1 MVAIVPGQIAA
12 QFAAA
17 AAGTTAQ
24 KGVALEQIVAETFC
38 LFDGVGLLH
47 TNAVDVDMSC
57 EIDILLY
64 NQRHP
69 AGLPFLPD
77 NILIECKN
85 WAMPVNTATLRSFTS
100 KLRQFKL
107 DFGIVVAAN
116 GITGDQADRTSGHA
130 HLRRE
135 FDQVGLKTLVLTR
148 HELESLAS
156 SDELGLILRKKF
168 GAFIMGLPG
177 F

>member
-1 MVAIVPGQIAA
+1 MVAIAPGSIAGIL
-12 QFAAA
+12 AAA
-17 AAGTTAQ
+17 DSGSTAQ
-24 KGVALEQIVAETFC
+24 KGNALEQVVGDTLC
-38 LFDGVGLLH
+38 LLDGVGLLY
-47 TNAVDVDMSC
+47 TNAVDVDKSC

-85 WAMPVNTATLRSFTS
+85 WGAPVNTATLRSFTS

-107 DFGIVVAAN
+107 DFGIVVASN
-116 GITGDQADRTSGHA
+116 GITGNQSDRTSGHA

-135 FDQVGLKTLVLTR
+135 FDQVGLKTLVMTR
-148 HELESLAS
+148 LELEGLTST
-156 SDELGLILRKKF
+156 DELGLMLRKKF
-168 GAFIMGLPG
+168 GAFIMGLAG

>member
-1 MVAIVPGQIAA
+1 MPAIASGVIAA
-12 QFAAA
+12 ILAAA
-17 AAGTTAQ
+17 DAGSTAQ
-24 KGVALEQIVAETFC
+24 KGAALERVVTDTLC
-38 LFDGVGLLH
+38 LLDGIGVLF
-47 TNAVDVDMSC
+47 TNAVDVDNSC

-85 WAMPVNTATLRSFTS
+85 WSSPVNTATLRSFTS

-107 DFGIVVAAN
+107 DFGVVVASS
-116 GITGDQADRTSGHA
+116 GITGDQSDRTAGHA

-135 FDQVGLKTLVLTR
+135 FDQIGLKTIIITR
-148 HELESLAS
+148 LELEGLAS
-156 SDELGLILRKKF
+156 SEDLSLLLRRKF

>member
-1 MVAIVPGQIAA
+1 MVAIAPGSIAA
-12 QFAAA
+12 TLAAA
-17 AAGTTAQ
+17 DGGTTAQ
-24 KGVALEQIVAETFC
+24 KGNALEQVVADTLC
-38 LFDGVGLLH
+38 LFDGVGILF
-47 TNAVDVDMSC
+47 TNAVDVENSC

-69 AGLPFLPD
+69 AGLPFLQD

-85 WAMPVNTATLRSFTS
+85 WEAPVNTATLRAFTS

-107 DFGIVVAAN
+107 DFGVVVASN
-116 GITGDQADRTSGHA
+116 GITGNQVDRTAGHA

-135 FDQVGLKTLVLTR
+135 FDQVGLKTLVVTR
-148 HELESLAS
+148 QEFESLAS
-156 SDELGLILRKKF
+156 TDDLGLMLRKKF

>member
-1 MVAIVPGQIAA
+1 MPGIPPGAIAA
-12 QFAAA
+12 TLAAA
-17 AAGTTAQ
+17 DQGTTAQ
-24 KGVALEQIVAETFC
+24 KGNALEQVVADTLC
-38 LFDGVGLLH
+38 LLDGVGVLY
-47 TNAVDVDMSC
+47 TNALDVDGSC

-69 AGLPFLPD
+69 SGLPFLPD
-77 NILIECKN
+77 YILIECKN
-85 WAMPVNTATLRSFTS
+85 WSAPVNAATLRTFTS

-107 DFGIVVAAN
+107 DFGIVVASS
-116 GITGDQADRTSGHA
+116 GITGNQTDRTAGHA

-135 FDQVGLKTLVLTR
+135 FDQIGLKTLVLNR
-148 HELESLAS
+148 QELEGLAS
-156 SDELGLILRKKF
+156 TNELGLMLRKKF

>member
-1 MVAIVPGQIAA
+1 MAAIAQGLVAATL
-12 QFAAA
+12 AAA
-17 AAGTTAQ
+17 DAGTTAQ
-24 KGVALEQIVAETFC
+24 RGAALEQVVADTLC
-38 LFDGVGLLH
+38 LLDGVGVLF
-47 TNAVDVDMSC
+47 TNAVDVDNSC
-57 EIDILLY
+57 EIDILLF

-77 NILIECKN
+77 NILVECKN
-85 WAMPVNTATLRSFTS
+85 WSTPVNTATLRSFTS

-107 DFGIVVAAN
+107 DFGIVVASN
-116 GITGDQADRTSGHA
+116 GITGDPADKTAAHA

-148 HELESLAS
+148 PEIEHLAS
-156 SDELGLILRKKF
+156 SEALGLMLRKKY
-168 GAFIMGLPG
+168 GAFIMGLAG

>member
-1 MVAIVPGQIAA
+1 MVAIAPGSIAA
-12 QFAAA
+12 ILAAA
-17 AAGTTAQ
+17 DAGTTAQ
-24 KGVALEQIVAETFC
+24 KGNALEQVVADTLC
-38 LFDGVGLLH
+38 LFDGVGLLF
-47 TNAVDVDMSC
+47 TNAVDVDISC

-69 AGLPFLPD
+69 SGLPFLPD

-85 WAMPVNTATLRSFTS
+85 WGSPVNTATLRAFTS

-107 DFGIVVAAN
+107 DFGIVVASS
-116 GITGDQADRTSGHA
+116 GITGNQADRTSGHA

-135 FDQVGLKTLVLTR
+135 FDQVGLKTLVITR
-148 HELESLAS
+148 NEFENLNSTE
-156 SDELGLILRKKF
+156 ELGLMLRKKF

>member
-1 MVAIVPGQIAA
+1 MVAIASGVIATIL
-12 QFAAA
+12 AAA
-17 AAGTTAQ
+17 DAGTTKQ
-24 KGVALEQIVAETFC
+24 KGSALEQVVANTFC
-38 LFDGVGLLH
+38 LFDGVGLLF
-47 TNAVDVDMSC
+47 TNAVDVDNAC

-77 NILIECKN
+77 NILVECKN
-85 WAMPVNTATLRSFTS
+85 WDSPVNTATLRAFTS

-107 DFGIVVAAN
+107 DFGIVVASS
-116 GITGDQADRTSGHA
+116 GITGDQADRTAGHA

-135 FDQVGLKTLVLTR
+135 FDLVGLKTLVLTR
-148 HELESLAS
+148 PEIEHLAS
-156 SDELGLILRKKF
+156 SDDLGLMLRKKY

-177 F
+177 Y

>member
-1 MVAIVPGQIAA
+1 VVAIAAGSIAA
-12 QFAAA
+12 ILAAA
-17 AAGTTAQ
+17 DGGTTAQ
-24 KGVALEQIVAETFC
+24 KGTALEQVVADTLC
-38 LFDGVGLLH
+38 LFDGVGLLF
-47 TNAVDVDMSC
+47 TNAIDVDNSC

-69 AGLPFLPD
+69 SGLPFLPE

-85 WAMPVNTATLRSFTS
+85 WSAPVNTATLRSFTS

-107 DFGIVVAAN
+107 DFGIVVASN
-116 GITGDQADRTSGHA
+116 GITGNQVDRTAGQA

-135 FDQVGLKTLVLTR
+135 FDQVGLKTLVVTR
-148 HELESLAS
+148 HELEALTS
-156 SDELGLILRKKF
+156 SDELGLMLRKKF

>member
-1 MVAIVPGQIAA
+1 MVAIALGSIAA
-12 QFAAA
+12 TLAAA
-17 AAGTTAQ
+17 DGGTTAQ
-24 KGVALEQIVAETFC
+24 KGNALEQVVADTLC
-38 LFDGVGLLH
+38 LFDGVGVLF
-47 TNAVDVDMSC
+47 TNAVDVDTSC

-85 WAMPVNTATLRSFTS
+85 WGSPVNTATLRAFTS

-107 DFGIVVAAN
+107 DFGIVVASN
-116 GITGDQADRTSGHA
+116 GITGDQTDRTAGHA

-135 FDQVGLKTLVLTR
+135 FDQVGLKTLVLNR
-148 HELESLAS
+148 QELEGLTST
-156 SDELGLILRKKF
+156 DELGLMLRKKF
-168 GAFIMGLPG
+168 GAFIMGLPS

>member
-1 MVAIVPGQIAA
+1 MVAIIPGQIAA
-12 QFAAA
+12 KFAAA
-17 AAGTTAQ
+17 DMGTTAQ
-24 KGVALEQIVAETFC
+24 KGDALEQVVTDTFC
-38 LFDGVGLLH
+38 LFDGVGLLY
-47 TNAVDVDMSC
+47 TNAIDVDRSC

-85 WAMPVNTATLRSFTS
+85 WVSPVGTASLRSFTS

-135 FDQVGLKTLVLTR
+135 FDQVSLKTLVLTR
-148 HELESLAS
+148 HELENLAS
-156 SDELGLILRKKF
+156 SDELGLILRQKY